1 MIQDDRQ
8 HRAADHPK
16 AAAPRQHGNGAQQTG
31 RDSNEQRCQDGVF
44 PGDSLGPGRRPGRP
58 EAPMAGLALF
68 LLGKLELRRTAV
80 GAEQF
85 RCAEIRATPMAEQIH
100 PS

>member
-8 HRAADHPK
+8 HRAADHPQT
-16 AAAPRQHGNGAQQTG
+16 ASPRQHGNGAQQAG
-31 RDSNEQRCQDGVF
+31 RDSNGQRGQDGVF
-44 PGDSLGPGRRPGRP
+44 PGDSLGPERRPGR
-58 EAPMAGLALF
+58 ADAARRGLTLF

-80 GAEQF
+80 GAEHV
-85 RCAEIRATPMAEQIH
+85 RCAEVRATSMAEQIH